1 MSANVVS
8 LSAAA
13 QPRRRVL
20 LVEDNLDSV
29 HSMATMLK
37 MMGHDVEFAVNG
49 LGAIDAARRFR
60 PEIILLDIGLPD
72 FRGDRIARQLRY
84 EPGLERTRVVAM
96 TGLPLDVVKPRALE
110 AGCEDVYVKPLAPQ
124 LLEELLAK

>member
-1 MSANVVS
+1 MTANVVS
-8 LSAAA
+8 LSTVA
-13 QPRRRVL
+13 QPKRRVL

-29 HSMATMLK
+29 HSMATVLR
-37 MMGHDVEFAVNG
+37 MMGHVVEFAVNG

-72 FRGDRIARQLRY
+72 FRGDMIARQLRY

-96 TGLPLDVVKPRALE
+96 TGLPLDKVKTRALD
-110 AGCEDVYVKPLAPQ
+110 AGCEEVYVKPLAPQ

>member
-8 LSAAA
+8 LSAAT

-29 HSMATMLK
+29 HSMATLLK
-37 MMGHDVEFAVNG
+37 MMGHEVEFAVNG
-49 LGAIDAARRFR
+49 LGAIDAARKFR

-72 FRGDRIARQLRY
+72 FRGDKIARQLRY
-84 EPGLERTRVVAM
+84 EPGLEDTRVVAM
-96 TGLPLDVVKPRALE
+96 TGLPLDVVKRRALE